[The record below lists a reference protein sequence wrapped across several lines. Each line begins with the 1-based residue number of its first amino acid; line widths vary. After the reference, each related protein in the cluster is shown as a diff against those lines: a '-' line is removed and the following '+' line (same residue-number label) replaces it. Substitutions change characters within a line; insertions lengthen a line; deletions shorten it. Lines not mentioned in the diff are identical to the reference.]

1 MLNLKDA
8 YARIERAKELHRELG
23 GAWHQWNEADGIQLI
38 CERDPEHARYV
49 WGVVMHSEPERN
61 LALIAGE
68 IFNNLRSA
76 LDYIAFQIFVAGGGD
91 RTTKQAKSV
100 AFPIVTEE
108 ERWGNAVKA
117 NVPYAWDEAVLKL
130 QWCQPFVQIGP
141 QSTALPAL
149 RGVGATDKHH
159 NLVLYAAP
167 VTMVEAI
174 APDLSDG
181 LSMIAMM
188 VVPGPTLA
196 VNEPGIV
203 AEVCVHEGN
212 SDSVGGRVLVPWSSG
227 IELKQ
232 PGSPRVQFGFRAS
245 DGSEVTIDAID
256 GLIFYVEEM
265 VKRFSTITT
274 PVLSPSREDRKHHS
288 PDSLRGIA
296 R

>member
-1 MLNLKDA
+1 MLNVKDA
-8 YARIERAKELHRELG
+8 FARVARAKEQHRELG
-23 GAWHQWNEADGIQLI
+23 EGWRQWNESGGIQLI
-38 CERDPEHARYV
+38 CERDPEYARYV
-49 WGVVMHSEPERN
+49 WGLVMHSEPDKN

-91 RTTKQAKSV
+91 RTAKHAKSV

-108 ERWGNAVKA
+108 NRWDNVVKA

-149 RGVGATDKHH
+149 RGVGSTDKHH

-167 VTMVEAI
+167 VSMVEAI
-174 APDLSDG
+174 APDLSEE
-181 LSMIAMM
+181 LSLIAMM
-188 VVPGPTLA
+188 AVPGPTVA

-203 AEVCVHEGN
+203 AQVYVYEG
-212 SDSVGGRVLVPWSSG
+212 DSNVVAEQALVPWSSG

-232 PGSPRVQFGFRAS
+232 PGPPRVQFGFRAS

-256 GLIFYVEEM
+256 SLIFYVEEI
-265 VKRFSTITT
+265 VKRFSALST
-274 PVLSPSREDRKHHS
+274 PVLTASSAPV
-288 PDSLRGIA
+288 
-296 R
+296 

>member
-8 YARIERAKELHRELG
+8 FTRVERAKELHSELR
-23 GAWHQWNEADGIQLI
+23 GAWHRWNEACGIQLL
-38 CERDPEHARYV
+38 CERDPEFARYV
-49 WGVVMHSEPERN
+49 WGVVMHSEPDKN

-76 LDYIAFQIFVAGGGD
+76 LDYVAFQIFVAGGGD
-91 RTTKQAKSV
+91 RTAKQARSV

-108 ERWGNAVKA
+108 ERWENAVAA
-117 NVPYAWDEAVLKL
+117 NVPNAWDEAVQKL
-130 QWCQPFVQIGP
+130 QWCQSFVQIGP

-167 VTMVEAI
+167 VSMVEAI

-181 LSMIAMM
+181 LALIAMM
-188 VVPGPTLA
+188 AVPGPHVAL
-196 VNEPGIV
+196 NEPGIV
-203 AEVCVHEGN
+203 AEVYVHEGN
-212 SDSVGGRVLVPWSSG
+212 SNIVAEQIRVPWSSG
-227 IELKQ
+227 IDLKQ
-232 PGSPRVQFGFRAS
+232 PGPPRVQFGFRAS

-256 GLIFYVEEM
+256 GLILYVEEI

-274 PVLSPSREDRKHHS
+274 PVLTTSSS
-288 PDSLRGIA
+288 A
-296 R
+296 AT